1 MRKLLILT
9 LLLITIFAAQEI
21 QLQHRKRTDRE
32 VRMLREYLNRS
43 GPFEKIHKV
52 LSILMPH
59 KYKADIYSY
68 PEVKIYNYM
77 DAQYY
82 G

>member
-1 MRKLLILT
+1 MKLLLFA
-9 LLLITIFAAQEI
+9 LLIAVALSFHQIN
-21 QLQHRKRTDRE
+21 LDHRERTALETKR
-32 VRMLREYLNRS
+32 LREYLSRS
-43 GPFEKIHKV
+43 PALEKIHKV

-59 KYKADIYSY
+59 KYSGDLYSY